1 MILFSDDQ
9 FVRETIHGTIQ
20 ELKGFSTKIFQLT
33 EMKLEETTVRDRQA
47 VAAFCFGA
55 LKTIN
60 QSEKYN
66 QPQVHAITIEVLLH
80 IFQYSEHQAISFAE
94 ELIKST
100 VNKQDVELHT
110 IINKGIKGYYQYV
123 ERADED
129 LKRNVM
135 EILETVTI

>member
-9 FVRETIHGTIQ
+9 FVKETIRSTIQ
-20 ELKGFSTKIFQLT
+20 ELKGFSTKIFQLIGM
-33 EMKLEETTVRDRQA
+33 ELEEITVHDRQA
-47 VAAFCFGA
+47 LAAFCFGA

-100 VNKQDVELHT
+100 VDKQSKELCA
-110 IINKGIKGYYQYV
+110 IISNGIEGYYQYV
-123 ERADED
+123 ERADEE

-135 EILETVTI
+135 DILERVTI